1 MCDLVDHVKGAH
13 DAETTAKL
21 SLLKSVLSSNES
33 LMRLFRVI
41 VITCAWAEYIDV
53 QQKTESI

>member
-13 DAETTAKL
+13 DAETAANL
-21 SLLKSVLSSNES
+21 GLLKSVLSSNES

-41 VITCAWAEYIDV
+41 VPV
-53 QQKTESI
+53 HGPSI